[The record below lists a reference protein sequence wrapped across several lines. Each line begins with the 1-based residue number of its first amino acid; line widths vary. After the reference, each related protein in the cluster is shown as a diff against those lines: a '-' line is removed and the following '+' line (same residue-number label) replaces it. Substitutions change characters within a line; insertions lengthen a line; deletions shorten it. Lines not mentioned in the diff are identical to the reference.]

1 MEKFKVIYCKAI
13 SKNGVVWHLGTFH
26 NEDEARAYAVE
37 HLIVACELVFTEYY
51 QDENGNTV
59 E

>member
-1 MEKFKVIYCKAI
+1 MEKFKVVACKAI
-13 SKNGVVWHLGTFH
+13 SKNGVVWHLVTFH
-26 NEDEARAYAVE
+26 NEDEARAYAAE
-37 HLIVACELVFTEYY
+37 RFGIDCELVFTEYY